1 MAATKTLAELLLV
14 SAKLSL
20 DEFLRSFDAHYLVA
34 SGVLGGSLREGRE
47 RTETGVLEL
56 GDRVSHMPSN
66 PNPQAGIAYPL
77 KKAKHT
83 QGPDAGRIT
92 VGRAGEADVCI
103 ADPSVSH
110 LHAFFEREG
119 EVMYLVD
126 DESRNGTFVNLA
138 RLAPHERKSVHDED
152 VVTFGRVSYQV
163 FSPGALYIALQ
174 AFREGAI

>member
-1 MAATKTLAELLLV
+1 MAAPKTLAELLLV

-20 DEFLRSFDAHYLVA
+20 DEFLRSFDPHYLVA
-34 SGVLGGSLREGRE
+34 SGVLGGKLREGRE

-66 PNPQAGIAYPL
+66 PNPQAGVVYAL
-77 KKAKHT
+77 KKARRAA
-83 QGPDAGRIT
+83 GADAARIT
-92 VGRAGEADVCI
+92 VGRAAEADVCI

-110 LHAFFEREG
+110 LHAYFEREG

-126 DESRNGTFVNLA
+126 DQSRNGTWVNLA
-138 RLAPHERKSVHDED
+138 RLPPHEKTSVHDED

-174 AFREGAI
+174 AFREGAV